1 MYVRTSSCVTELCS
15 RGILCQMLAEHN
27 ILWEGER
34 KKSEYQ
40 KMNRITVAYDA
51 LKVAFGHTVALTT
64 LTLLYAYPGPSVVP
78 LHWCFASL
86 PKHANKI
93 R

>member
-15 RGILCQMLAEHN
+15 KGILCQMLAEHN

-34 KKSEYQ
+34 KKNEYQ

-51 LKVAFGHTVALTT
+51 FKVVFGHTVALTT
-64 LTLLYAYPGPSVVP
+64 LTYCVPVQGLQLFLFTGVSLVCRSMLL
-78 LHWCFASL
+78 
-86 PKHANKI
+86 N
-93 R
+93 